1 MLNYLFTPSSL
12 VVAVGLFMIGAL
24 GALLFNK
31 NNQLANWWGNLSATL
46 GSSLALIFSSNVLIT
61 KIPQTVELFSS
72 TQFLSLTLR
81 VDLLSAFFIFVIS
94 LLGLLCSVYG
104 LGYVK
109 HYYNKYNLG
118 VLGFFYNMFI
128 ASMILVVAANNV
140 LFFLI
145 AWEIMSLASYF
156 LVIYEHREDE
166 NIKAGFLYFIM
177 THIGTAFIIL
187 SFLLLYKLTGS
198 LEFEK
203 IKSGMVGASGFI
215 QSVIFVCALIG
226 FGTKAGIIPFHIWL
240 PKAHPVAPSH
250 VSALMSGV
258 MIKTGIYMLVRF
270 TFDFLPSTPLWWGV
284 VVLII
289 GAVSSLLGVLYALSE
304 HDFKRLLAYHS
315 IENIG
320 IILLGLGSALVF
332 LSLGMKSLAVMGLL
346 AALYHTINHAV
357 FKALLFLGAGSV
369 ISATHTR
376 NIEDYGGLIK
386 YMPQTA
392 FFFLIGSMAIS
403 ALPPFNGFV
412 SEWLTFQS
420 MFNAVATVG
429 ALTKVLFILAI
440 GALAFTSGLAVMCF
454 VKVFGA
460 TFLARPRS
468 SHVSEAREV
477 GWAMRFGM
485 AMLALVAL
493 ILGLSAGTVSKIL
506 TNVVTNLN
514 NLKNS
519 DSVISS
525 TINVVNANNF
535 ATMSMPT
542 AFSSI
547 FIIII
552 IVAVLVY
559 IVTRKQKVST
569 SITWDCGTNME
580 PRMEITATG
589 FARSI
594 ITIFGTILRP
604 TQQTKVEYR
613 EAGLRYF
620 PKSTSIHFGLKDVYS
635 IYFYKPVQEFVLW
648 ISEKTKKIQ
657 NGNINVYILY
667 IFAILIGLLLIFV
680 K

>member
-226 FGTKAGIIPFHIWL
+226 FGTKAGISCLRH
-240 PKAHPVAPSH
+240 
-250 VSALMSGV
+250 
-258 MIKTGIYMLVRF
+258 RC
-270 TFDFLPSTPLWWGV
+270 
-284 VVLII
+284 
-289 GAVSSLLGVLYALSE
+289 
-304 HDFKRLLAYHS
+304 
-315 IENIG
+315 
-320 IILLGLGSALVF
+320 
-332 LSLGMKSLAVMGLL
+332 
-346 AALYHTINHAV
+346 
-357 FKALLFLGAGSV
+357 
-369 ISATHTR
+369 
-376 NIEDYGGLIK
+376 GGEL
-386 YMPQTA
+386 
-392 FFFLIGSMAIS
+392 
-403 ALPPFNGFV
+403 
-412 SEWLTFQS
+412 
-420 MFNAVATVG
+420 
-429 ALTKVLFILAI
+429 
-440 GALAFTSGLAVMCF
+440 
-454 VKVFGA
+454 
-460 TFLARPRS
+460 
-468 SHVSEAREV
+468 
-477 GWAMRFGM
+477 
-485 AMLALVAL
+485 
-493 ILGLSAGTVSKIL
+493 
-506 TNVVTNLN
+506 
-514 NLKNS
+514 
-519 DSVISS
+519 
-525 TINVVNANNF
+525 
-535 ATMSMPT
+535 
-542 AFSSI
+542 
-547 FIIII
+547 
-552 IVAVLVY
+552 
-559 IVTRKQKVST
+559 
-569 SITWDCGTNME
+569 
-580 PRMEITATG
+580 
-589 FARSI
+589 
-594 ITIFGTILRP
+594 
-604 TQQTKVEYR
+604 
-613 EAGLRYF
+613 
-620 PKSTSIHFGLKDVYS
+620 
-635 IYFYKPVQEFVLW
+635 
-648 ISEKTKKIQ
+648 
-657 NGNINVYILY
+657 
-667 IFAILIGLLLIFV
+667 
-680 K
+680 